1 MGSKLVLHKYAMDKK
16 CPLCKKQVKAIKLER
31 KEVNVKN
38 SEWQNE
44 IFILGCP
51 ECHNVFFHEEVN
63 PFLKE

>member
-1 MGSKLVLHKYAMDKK
+1 MVKIVSYKYIMDKT

-31 KEVNVKN
+31 KEVHVQDYD
-38 SEWQNE
+38 WQNE

-63 PFLKE
+63 KFLKE